1 LWDLNDA
8 SIARTTNIGEPL
20 ESMAIVDNVA
30 IFSCR
35 WRNGAAGRILRLPLT
50 PLSQATL
57 DKARGKVSEP
67 RMLSGGGSN
76 SHIVA
81 TLDRHRALVWST
93 NDGFVAGPLALHHT
107 KAITCVAVSPDGD
120 RVAAGDVT
128 GRIIIWHNVKS
139 AVESMLASKKKNV
152 VDNNNGIGGVAVS
165 ANDDNDDDDDEGI
178 DTGLVHKDPPATTV
192 HWHAH
197 GVGCLAFSQD
207 GLFLLSGGQEA
218 VLVVWE
224 VGSGRRTYLPRLG
237 GPLVGLCTCPS
248 EPSKYA
254 LRQAD
259 NTLRIVNVA
268 VMRVE
273 ASIHGLRPTPKAP
286 EQPPLAMQPGTG
298 HAVVAGSHSLLQWY
312 DVITDAHIDKLQ
324 LSHRNIVS
332 LTDSDA
338 AALGG
343 VYGAPAEP
351 AVCAAAFNR
360 DGSIMATLETRPTAG
375 ADGATAYLLKFW
387 DKTPSREY
395 GFPYSLNTLVDEPHK
410 SAKSKPGQSSGV
422 ADAVTSLAFHPTD
435 NLVATTSEGGEFK
448 VWAHQRISSSTLPVS
463 KNNEKK
469 KESTW
474 RCKWIGSYK
483 NQPMTSS
490 AFSGEGTVLAI
501 STRDGTITLWSP
513 NEATMLGVMPAPAS
527 SSSRHA
533 GITHLTFI
541 QDSPYLV
548 SAGPESL
555 VLYNILTMD
564 IEWAVILPVADVK
577 ADPLS
582 QHFAVVLAA
591 SQQTN
596 MMHVVLTFKAPSS
609 APVAGW
615 TVRATTDQGNAQI
628 VYGLPGTVSHSL
640 LSAMSPTGMSPLFIM
655 GQDRQYSV
663 ARKSADG
670 GKVSQKER
678 KRKGLGLVGLQG
690 NAGTSAFEALYGKI
704 EKGSEKQK
712 RAEAMSLQNNG
723 LQSSTIEELFD
734 APSHALPPIETLC
747 PAFLNLIVAHQSG
760 EE

>member
-1 LWDLNDA
+1 MDKTLILWDLNDA
-8 SIARTTNIGEPL
+8 SIARTINIGEPI
-20 ESMAIVDNVA
+20 ESMSIVDNVA

-35 WRNGAAGRILRLPLT
+35 WRNGAAGRILRLPLN
-50 PLSQATL
+50 LRSQATL

-67 RMLSGGGSN
+67 RMLSGGGSI

-81 TLDRHRALVWST
+81 TADRHRALVWST

-128 GRIIIWHNVKS
+128 GRIVIWHNVKS
-139 AVESMLASKKKNV
+139 AVESMLSSKKTNAA
-152 VDNNNGIGGVAVS
+152 DNNKSGGVVAVS
-165 ANDDNDDDDDEGI
+165 EANDDDDEGV
-178 DTGLVHKDPPATTV
+178 DAGLVHKDPPATTV

-197 GVGCLAFSQD
+197 AVGCLTFSQD

-224 VGSGRRTYLPRLG
+224 VGSGKRTYLPRLG
-237 GPLVGLCTCPS
+237 GPLIGLCTCPS
-248 EPSKYA
+248 DPSKYA

-268 VMRVE
+268 GMRVE
-273 ASIHGLRPTPKAP
+273 VSIHGLRPAPKAP
-286 EQPPLAMQPGTG
+286 EQPPLAIQPGTG
-298 HAVVAGSHSLLQWY
+298 HAVVAGPHALLQWY
-312 DVITDAHIDKLQ
+312 DVTTDAHIDKLQ

-360 DGSIMATLETRPTAG
+360 DGSVMATLETRPTAG
-375 ADGATAYLLKFW
+375 AGGATAYSLKFW
-387 DKTPSREY
+387 DNTPSGGY
-395 GFPYSLNTLVDEPHK
+395 GSPYSLNTLVDEPHK
-410 SAKSKPGQSSGV
+410 SAKSKSGQANGG

-435 NLVATTSEGGEFK
+435 NLVATTSQGGEVK
-448 VWAHQRISSSTLPVS
+448 VWGCQQISSSIS
-463 KNNEKK
+463 KNNKKK

-474 RCKWIGSYK
+474 RCRWIGSYK
-483 NQPMTSS
+483 NQPMTSA
-490 AFSGEGTVLAI
+490 AFSSDGTVLAI
-501 STRDGTITLWSP
+501 STSDGTITLWNP
-513 NEATMLGVMPAPAS
+513 YEATMLGIVSAPTS
-527 SSSRHA
+527 PNNSHA
-533 GITHLTFI
+533 TITHLIFI

-564 IEWAVILPVADVK
+564 IEWAVVIPVVDIK
-577 ADPLS
+577 ADPS
-582 QHFAVVLAA
+582 VQHFAVVLAA

-596 MMHVVLTFKAPSS
+596 MMHLVLAFKAPSS
-609 APVAGW
+609 APFAGW
-615 TVRATTDQGNAQI
+615 TVRGTDQGNAQI
-628 VYGLPGTVSHSL
+628 VFGLPGTVSHSL
-640 LSAMSPTGMSPLFIM
+640 LSAVSPTGMSPLLII

-670 GKVSQKER
+670 GKASQKER
-678 KRKGLGLVGLQG
+678 KRKSLGLAGLQG
-690 NAGTSAFEALYGKI
+690 SANTSAFEALYGKL
-704 EKGSEKQK
+704 EKKTEKQRK
-712 RAEAMSLQNNG
+712 AAAMLQQNNG

-734 APSHALPPIETLC
+734 APSHALPPMETLC
-747 PAFLNLIVAHQSG
+747 PAFLNLIVVHQSG